1 MGVCLCAMQ
10 NEKMTSFGESDH
22 PAPPPSE
29 TPHVNYSAVLVLCE
43 PGRLADVRRLAEALP
58 WFEAHQEDAEHHRF
72 IGVIESSDTDQQV
85 EYFRILQTMD
95 GVRDVSLIVHRF
107 ESSPEDAES

>member
-22 PAPPPSE
+22 PAPPSE

-95 GVRDVSLIVHRF
+95 GVRDVSLVVHRF

>member
-22 PAPPPSE
+22 PAPLSE

-95 GVRDVSLIVHRF
+95 GVRDVSLVVHRF
-107 ESSPEDAES
+107 ESSTDDAES